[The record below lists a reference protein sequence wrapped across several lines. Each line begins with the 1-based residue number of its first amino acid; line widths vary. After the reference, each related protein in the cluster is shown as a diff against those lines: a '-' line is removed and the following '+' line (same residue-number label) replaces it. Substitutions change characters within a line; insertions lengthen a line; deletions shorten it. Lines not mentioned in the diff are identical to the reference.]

1 MYLVCVCVTPK
12 RNGIT
17 REISTKYEHFTGVI
31 VKVAVVVPVKSL
43 GLWIVFN
50 TRVTPLLI
58 DARTNDVTSKTTL
71 RIEKKMTNII
81 K

>member
-43 GLWIVFN
+43 GLLSCSIPELHHCLL
-50 TRVTPLLI
+50 TPVQTMLQ
-58 DARTNDVTSKTTL
+58 AKRHYV
-71 RIEKKMTNII
+71 
-81 K
+81 